1 MATTKKTPATKT
13 ATATAK
19 ATTKKGT
26 KTMNYTSIKDIPTDT
41 IIELKPNDNF
51 LLIPGKNK
59 TFISN
64 TGTICIE
71 YEKELINETLQ
82 IYKYSETPV
91 ISHDYQTFW
100 TDSSNNLYQINI
112 TPSII
117 KETKTYSPIT
127 FFIKD
132 LLTQLN
138 IHTDIQ
144 SYAPEQ
150 ILELFKYI
158 KSLNR
163 TFSFIVTENTSK
175 AGNLYKTFKPIKGQY
190 IKDTADSFS
199 L

>member
-1 MATTKKTPATKT
+1 MATKKTTSTKT
-13 ATATAK
+13 STAK

-26 KTMNYTSIKDIPTDT
+26 KPMNYTSIKDIPTGT
-41 IIELKPNDNF
+41 IIELKPNTNF

-59 TFISN
+59 TFISA
-64 TGTICIE
+64 TGNICIE
-71 YEKELINETLQ
+71 YEKELINETLN
-82 IYKYSETPV
+82 IYKYSDTPV

-100 TDSSNNLYQINI
+100 TDLSNNLYQINI
-112 TPSII
+112 TPSIL

-132 LLTQLN
+132 LLTQLH

-150 ILELFKYI
+150 IIELLKYI

-163 TFSFIVTENTSK
+163 SFTFIVTENTSK
-175 AGNLYKTFKPIKGQY
+175 AGNTYKTFKPVKQTVIKTESNDFA
-190 IKDTADSFS
+190 I
-199 L
+199 